1 MEHVLAWFKA
11 GITIVGGLIGAFL
24 GGFDGVLIALLVFIG
39 IDIATGILRA
49 IYQKQLNSK
58 VSWKGMCKKVTII
71 LLVGMGWIIDLY
83 VVKSGGIVRT
93 AIIFFYIANEGIS
106 ILENVAQM
114 GMPIPKKVKD
124 VLEQIRKKAG
134 EDSDDEHE

>member
-11 GITIVGGLIGAFL
+11 GITVVGGLIGAFL

-58 VSWKGMCKKVTII
+58 VSWQGMCKKVTII

-83 VVKSGGIVRT
+83 VVKSGGIIRT

-106 ILENVAQM
+106 ILENVAEM

-134 EDSDDEHE
+134 EDSNDEHE